1 MHGKLYEIRT
11 VLKNI
16 SVYVCFRNYRTT
28 NLAWERLELDHC
40 LSWLSTLGGAFSALG
55 DYFTN
60 CALIAG
66 KISFHQLKLA
76 MRLGD
81 PTVASRCKLYL
92 SLSLIQRGYFQLARK
107 IIYEEYQKAKNAVVI
122 DTRLVKMCQGIWAKL
137 KYERGRIRPN

>member
-1 MHGKLYEIRT
+1 MKT

-16 SVYVCFRNYRTT
+16 SFYVCFRNYRTT

-92 SLSLIQRGYFQLARK
+92 SLSLIQRGYFQLAKK